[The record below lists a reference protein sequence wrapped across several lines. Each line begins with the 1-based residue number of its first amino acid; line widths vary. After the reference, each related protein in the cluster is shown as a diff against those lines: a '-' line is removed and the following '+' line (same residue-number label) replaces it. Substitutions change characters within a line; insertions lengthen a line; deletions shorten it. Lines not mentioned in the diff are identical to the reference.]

1 MTESMVME
9 IDCTTGEE
17 ILRPMTEAELEMRQ
31 QMMAAETAR
40 NEAADAEAEAKAIAK
55 ASAES
60 KLTAL
65 GLTAEEIAALSK

>member
-17 ILRPMTEAELEMRQ
+17 TLRPMTETELEIRQ
-31 QMMAAETAR
+31 QMLDAETAR
-40 NEAADAEAEAKAIAK
+40 NAAAEAEAVAKAEAK
-55 ASAES
+55 ASGEA